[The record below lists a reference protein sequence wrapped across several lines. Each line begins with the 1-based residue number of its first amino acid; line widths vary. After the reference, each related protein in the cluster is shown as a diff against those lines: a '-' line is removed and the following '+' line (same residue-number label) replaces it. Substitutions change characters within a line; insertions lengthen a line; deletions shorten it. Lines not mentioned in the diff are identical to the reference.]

1 MIASLSISKLAPG
14 IYDVHVDD
22 VDAGV
27 AYESIAEAI
36 SEHSDIP
43 PEYAKFVNIEY
54 HGVRLA
60 TMSVSNMRS
69 RSREL
74 AADLVRMCAEIHACE

>member
-1 MIASLSISKLAPG
+1 MIASLSISKLALG
-14 IYDVHVDD
+14 LYGVHVDD
-22 VDAGV
+22 ADAGV
-27 AYESIAEAI
+27 VYESIAEAI

-54 HGVRLA
+54 HSVRLA
-60 TMSVSNMRS
+60 TMHVSDMQS

-74 AADLVRMCAEIHACE
+74 AADLVRMSAEIYASE

>member
-1 MIASLSISKLAPG
+1 MIAYISISKAQANH
-14 IYDVHVDD
+14 YRVHLDD

-27 AYESIAEAI
+27 AYATIAEALAD
-36 SEHSDIP
+36 HQDIP

-60 TMSVSNMRS
+60 TLSVERMRG

-74 AADLVRMCAEIHACE
+74 AAELLQLSAEVYEDE